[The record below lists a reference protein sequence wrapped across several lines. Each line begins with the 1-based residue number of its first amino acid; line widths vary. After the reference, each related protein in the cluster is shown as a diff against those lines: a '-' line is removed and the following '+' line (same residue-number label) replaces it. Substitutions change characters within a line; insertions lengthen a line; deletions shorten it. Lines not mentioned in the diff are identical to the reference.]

1 MKLSV
6 VMPVFNEAGTIA
18 EILRRVDAVPIDK
31 EIILVDDCSRDET
44 PDILRSQTHIRNL
57 RVITHAVNGGKGA
70 AIQTALEHVTG
81 DIVVIQ
87 DADLEYDPNDFH
99 ALVAPIV
106 NGESKVVYGA
116 RSLHT
121 QKWYMAAGNK
131 FLTLVANL
139 LYGLR
144 IQDMETCYKAMA
156 RELAQEL
163 KLECR
168 RFDVEA
174 EITAKIARRGYKIV
188 EVPVRYTARHEHKK
202 LSPLDGWPA
211 IRALLKYRFAK
222 L

>member
-31 EIILVDDCSRDET
+31 EIVLVDDCSRDET
-44 PDILRSQTHIRNL
+44 PGILKAQTHIRNL

-99 ALVAPIV
+99 ALVAPII
-106 NGESKVVYGA
+106 NGQSKVVYGA
-116 RSLHT
+116 RALHS

-131 FLTLVANL
+131 FLTWVTNV

-156 RELAQEL
+156 REVVQGL

-174 EITAKIARRGYKIV
+174 EITAKIARRGYRIV
-188 EVPVRYTARHEHKK
+188 EVPVRYTARHEQKK
-202 LSPLDGWPA
+202 LSPFDGWPA